1 MAASS
6 SQNVGSSTL
15 LHMHN
20 EANQELTPAVACS
33 IPKNELEVLC
43 ELMVDFD
50 NIEEHQ
56 FHLKED
62 MMFQGWTSLF
72 TEFCGPVYPD
82 LVKEFWVHAVVAPK
96 SILSFV
102 HGKFVVVTEN
112 ILRMMFDLRNPEGA
126 FEIDQ
131 RAVWDDVLST
141 LYTDVKETKRVK
153 DMRDLYKIWTKILLG
168 CFYHKKGTHAADFV
182 NNEQKYILYCI
193 ATQKKVDVI
202 YIIFNHMWNALR
214 DSINAFRI
222 KKCTI
227 IPFGRIITNLL
238 VHSKIVENLEAEGT
252 IKDLVVNTGS
262 YLNALTLRKM
272 SVIDTIIKTPQPL
285 PGTRSRRDPILANFE
300 TFFRS
305 EVPEV
310 RTRYLKSLKE
320 DEGVKYQEKGAPAK
334 VGRKK

>member
-1 MAASS
+1 M
-6 SQNVGSSTL
+6 T
-15 LHMHN
+15 
-20 EANQELTPAVACS
+20 
-33 IPKNELEVLC
+33 

-50 NIEEHQ
+50 SLEEHN
-56 FHLKED
+56 FRLKED
-62 MMFQGWTSLF
+62 IIFQGWASLF
-72 TEFCGPVYPD
+72 SEFCGPVYPD

-102 HGKFVVVTEN
+102 HEKFMVVTEN

-131 RAVWDDVLST
+131 RADWDDVLST
-141 LYTDVKETKRVK
+141 LYMDVKETKRVK

-168 CFYHKKGTHAADFV
+168 CFYHRKGTHAADFV

-202 YIIFNHMWNALR
+202 YIIFNHLWNAVR
-214 DSINAFRI
+214 DSRNAFRV

-252 IKDLVVNTGS
+252 ISDLFVTTRNC
-262 YLNALTLRKM
+262 LNALTLRKM
-272 SVIDTIIKTPQPL
+272 SVIEAIRQTPQPL
-285 PGTRSRRDPILANFE
+285 PGARSRRDPILADFE
-300 TFFRS
+300 PFS
-305 EVPEV
+305 EV
-310 RTRYLKSLKE
+310 RCQKSE
-320 DEGVKYQEKGAPAK
+320 
-334 VGRKK
+334 

>member
-126 FEIDQ
+126 FEIDK
-131 RAVWDDVLST
+131 RVEWKDVLST
-141 LYTDVKETKRVK
+141 LYMDVNETKNVK
-153 DMRDLYKIWTKILLG
+153 DMKDLYKIWTKILLG
-168 CFYHKKGTHAADFV
+168 CFYHRKGTHAPDFV
-182 NNEQKYILYCI
+182 SSEQKYILYCI
-193 ATQKKVDVI
+193 ATKKKVDAI
-202 YIIFNHMWNALR
+202 YIIFNHMWKAVK
-214 DSINAFRI
+214 DSRNAFRG
-222 KKCTI
+222 KGGTI
-227 IPFGRIITNLL
+227 IPFGRIISNLL
-238 VHSKIVENLEAEGT
+238 VHSKIVESLESEG
-252 IKDLVVNTGS
+252 IVKDLAVTS
-262 YLNALTLRKM
+262 
-272 SVIDTIIKTPQPL
+272 
-285 PGTRSRRDPILANFE
+285 
-300 TFFRS
+300 
-305 EVPEV
+305 
-310 RTRYLKSLKE
+310 
-320 DEGVKYQEKGAPAK
+320 GACL
-334 VGRKK
+334 